1 MVTQLVGLVLVLVLV
16 TGGLLAAGSPA
27 VFATLPMEL
36 ALIGGAAL
44 GTLLIANS
52 ADTARQ
58 AVVGLGRALLGGRWR
73 KRDHCDLLVLLHE
86 VLRRIRRSGHVGIEA
101 DIEHPE
107 GSELFNRA
115 PQLMRDPPARALLCD
130 TVRLMGMDFLDARMT
145 GQQMDQ
151 AIDAAVGQRMR
162 AVGALQAMADALPAF
177 GIVAAVLG
185 IIKTLGAIDQ
195 STAVIGAMIASA
207 LMGTFLGVFLA
218 YGLVSPL
225 ANRFAEVIE
234 EEAVAMDLIR
244 TVLSAHVD
252 GRAPAAAVEAGR
264 SLLPATLQPTPED
277 MNHAIQAARFVPD
290 DAPRKKHRIQ

>member
-1 MVTQLVGLVLVLVLV
+1 MTQLVGLVLVLALV
-16 TGGLLAAGSPA
+16 AGGLLASGSPA

-52 ADTARQ
+52 AQTARQ
-58 AVVGLGRALLGGRWR
+58 AMAGLGRALRGGRWR
-73 KRDHCDLLVLLHE
+73 KRDHCDLLILLHE
-86 VLRRIRRSGHVGIEA
+86 LLRRIRRSGHVGIES
-101 DIEHPE
+101 DIERPE
-107 GSELFNRA
+107 ESALFNRA
-115 PQLMRDPPARALLCD
+115 PQLMRDRQARDLLCD

-145 GQQMDQ
+145 DQQMAQ
-151 AIDAAVGQRMR
+151 AIDATVGQRMR
-162 AVGALQAMADALPAF
+162 AVGALHAMADALPAF

-225 ANRFAEVIE
+225 ANRYAEVIE
-234 EEAVAMDLIR
+234 EEAVALDLIR
-244 TVLSAHVD
+244 TVLSAHAD
-252 GRAPAAAVEAGR
+252 GRAPSAAVEAGR
-264 SLLPATLQPTPED
+264 SLLPPSLQPSADEVE
-277 MNHAIQAARFVPD
+277 HALQAARFVAGDP
-290 DAPRKKHRIQ
+290 ARARAA